1 MAAVDFFSSFGYKWG
16 QDGSVYNWDDAQ
28 YKQGWATIGSV
39 PPSVEQFNRVHQV
52 ADEKASWLYQQI
64 KAVTD
69 NASLTL
75 SAATSDTLL
84 KAIQK
89 SCMLV
94 LPTTPGLQL
103 SSTIY
108 VEDREQILRW
118 KTLGSFAG
126 YVSPQV
132 GCFTWGTTETPR
144 PWEADLIGQTVDRND
159 PKYTALYWW
168 AQTTGRFIA
177 AGSWTAGTYFFS
189 EMGGTLFRLPDLR
202 NMFIRATGTNLD
214 TANARGLG
222 SKQAD
227 ALQNATG
234 VIYTRQIDTG
244 AGIPIITPASSGVF
258 QTVVNATSGATAA
271 MAAVTDRGLERTSF
285 DLSRVART
293 SVESRGTNSAMAP
306 RITL

>member
-52 ADEKASWLYQQI
+52 ADEKANWLYQQI

-69 NASLTL
+69 NASLAL
-75 SAATSDTLL
+75 SAAASDTLL

-89 SCMLV
+89 SSMLI
-94 LPTTPGLQL
+94 LPTTPGSQL

-118 KTLGSFAG
+118 KTLGSFTG

-144 PWEADLIGQTVDRND
+144 PWEADLIGQTVDRAD

-168 AQTTGRFIA
+168 AQTTGRLIA

-214 TANARGLG
+214 TANVRALG
-222 SKQAD
+222 SRQTN
-227 ALQNATG
+227 ALQGHSHGQTFQPSATDTPTG
-234 VIYTRQIDTG
+234 SGSSFYTVSIGSSTYTTG
-244 AGIPIITPASSGVF
+244 PISDGSNGTP
-258 QTVVNATSGATAA
+258 
-271 MAAVTDRGLERTSF
+271 RTGKETRS
-285 DLSRVART
+285 DNVSL
-293 SVESRGTNSAMAP
+293 AP
-306 RITL
+306 RIWL

>member
-39 PPSVEQFNRVHQV
+39 PPSVEQFNRLHQV
-52 ADEKASWLYQQI
+52 ADEKANWLYQQI

-69 NASLTL
+69 NASLAL
-75 SAATSDTLL
+75 SAAASDTLL

-89 SCMLV
+89 SSMLI
-94 LPTTPGLQL
+94 LPTTPGSQL

-118 KTLGSFAG
+118 KTLGSFTG

-144 PWEADLIGQTVDRND
+144 PWEADLIGQTVDRAD

-177 AGSWTAGTYFFS
+177 AGSWTAGTYFFA

-214 TANARGLG
+214 TANVRAVG
-222 SKQAD
+222 SRQID
-227 ALQNATG
+227 ALQNLTGSFGGVVYTQEPTG
-234 VIYTRQIDTG
+234 VFVPVGSSQTVPIGTG
-244 AGIPIITPASSGVF
+244 NGLAGIAFDAS
-258 QTVVNATSGATAA
+258 
-271 MAAVTDRGLERTSF
+271 RT
-285 DLSRVART
+285 ART
-293 SVESRGTNSAMAP
+293 STETRSANTSLHP
-306 RITL
+306 RLTL